1 MNGIWQRIT
10 GKYQKIK
17 IQNET
22 EVRNNEIRDTEE
34 KQALIQLQLMEHQ
47 RLQEHILLVR
57 DRYNQD
63 MLELR
68 KDIGHYQTLGEQA
81 FRDLHAERQLQ
92 NHQDFHLKL

>member
-68 KDIGHYQTLGEQA
+68 KVY
-81 FRDLHAERQLQ
+81 
-92 NHQDFHLKL
+92 